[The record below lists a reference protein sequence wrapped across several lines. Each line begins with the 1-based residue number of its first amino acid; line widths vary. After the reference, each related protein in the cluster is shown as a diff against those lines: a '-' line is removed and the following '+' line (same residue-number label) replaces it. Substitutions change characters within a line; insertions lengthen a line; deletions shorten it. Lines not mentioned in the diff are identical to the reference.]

1 MVSAIFVKESK
12 IRCFTSRNS
21 TKHSKTTKRFS
32 IRQPMCVIDNDQLR
46 SNIRIISFH
55 YLLECNS
62 QKVWRKDSFFVVLC
76 YQSLKTRSDSYFLL
90 RTDNCDL
97 NYLFLS
103 KDLLYLLII
112 FYKQK
117 NFFDSGFAKPNL
129 EGIHAS
135 IQFMTYYFLMTN
147 E

>member
-1 MVSAIFVKESK
+1 MISAIFFKESK

-21 TKHSKTTKRFS
+21 TKNSKTTKRFS
-32 IRQPMCVIDNDQLR
+32 IRQPMCVIDNDQLS
-46 SNIRIISFH
+46 SNIGIIPIWGNSH

-62 QKVWRKDSFFVVLC
+62 KKVWRKDSFFVVLC
-76 YQSLKTRSDSYFLL
+76 NWSLKTRSDSYFLL

-112 FYKQK
+112 FYK
-117 NFFDSGFAKPNL
+117 
-129 EGIHAS
+129 
-135 IQFMTYYFLMTN
+135 
-147 E
+147 